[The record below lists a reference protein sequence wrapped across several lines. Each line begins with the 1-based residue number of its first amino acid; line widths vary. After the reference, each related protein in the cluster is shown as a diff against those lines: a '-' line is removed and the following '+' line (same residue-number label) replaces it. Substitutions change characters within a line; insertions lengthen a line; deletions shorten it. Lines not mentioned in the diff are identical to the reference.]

1 MSSNNL
7 IEDNAGL
14 PILWIIVPCY
24 NEESVLP
31 ITAPLFLDELKKII
45 SNKKA
50 SDQSRVLFVNDG
62 SKDKTWQ
69 IISDLAKE
77 DEHYIGISQ
86 SRNRGH
92 QNALVAG
99 LMESVDKCD
108 VTISID
114 CDGQDDINAMEKM
127 MDEYLSGAEVVY
139 GVRSKRD
146 KDTAFKKFSA
156 EFFYKLIN
164 ALGGEVVFN
173 HADYR
178 LMSSRVVEAFESFQ
192 EVNLFLRGMIPLV
205 GFKSSNVYY
214 ERNERMAGDSHYPL
228 RKMMHFALDGITS
241 LSVKPISM
249 IIALGCF
256 VSFLGVVGI
265 IWAIVMNFLGATVA
279 GWASIVCIMCFLGG
293 MQLLSIG
300 IIGEYIGKI
309 YLETKK
315 RPRFIISERTWEPYK
330 RKYKG

>member
-127 MDEYLSGAEVVY
+127 MDEYLSGSEVVY

-146 KDTAFKKFSA
+146 KDTAFKKFTA

-256 VSFLGVVGI
+256 VSFLGVVGM

-279 GWASIVCIMCFLGG
+279 GWASIVCIICFLGG

>member
-1 MSSNNL
+1 MSINNL

-127 MDEYLSGAEVVY
+127 MDEYLSGSEVVY

-146 KDTAFKKFSA
+146 KDTAFKKFTA

-256 VSFLGVVGI
+256 VSFLGVVGM

-279 GWASIVCIMCFLGG
+279 GWASIVCIICFLGG